1 MSAPSPSYDVASG
14 LAYELVNKIVTND
27 YALRALEAIGKAKLV
42 SGSEGFRGAIRLRC
56 TNNICKFDEDS
67 CSGYVLASV
76 YALGMFKSL
85 LKISA
90 RSRPVYT
97 LSDEAYAVVPDRLIY
112 TVPYNYYE
120 NLIYV
125 PNVDTP
131 ENRFLKF
138 ILSSAMKCGTR
149 LNLPKWLINEI
160 AWALKLTWLSKVT
173 EVDRINLAELITRR
187 PHMSSPYN
195 ALLEM
200 GGAVRVEALG
210 IEYVHKLFEIY
221 TLGLVIKAI
230 AKAAVQ
236 LAGTD
241 VVIDALPDGGLKTSL
256 GNYEVY
262 YQASLAEV
270 CGPEDDKCWVP
281 DIVLINKR
289 GKSAVVIEV
298 KATSYA
304 DYLRDG
310 VLQALNYANR
320 LKECLGNTDV
330 RPSVVY
336 YKIINRSISSQLTRC
351 LKGEDVKLVSLDINE
366 DDENKIGS
374 LVSTLS
380 SSS

>member
-1 MSAPSPSYDVASG
+1 MIAPSPNYDVASS
-14 LAYELVNKIVTND
+14 LAYKLVNRIVTND

-42 SGSEGFRGAIRLRC
+42 SGGEGFRGAIRLRC

-97 LSDEAYAVVPDRLIY
+97 LSDEAYAVVPDRLVY

-120 NLIYV
+120 NLVYV
-125 PNVDTP
+125 PDVDTP
-131 ENRFLKF
+131 ENRLLKF
-138 ILSSAMKCGTR
+138 ILSSAMKCRTR
-149 LNLPKWLINEI
+149 HNLPKWLINEI

-173 EVDRINLAELITRR
+173 EVDRINLAELIMRR

-270 CGPEDDKCWVP
+270 CGPEDYKCWVP

-289 GKSAVVIEV
+289 DKLAVVVEV

-320 LKECLGNTDV
+320 LKECLGNTSV
-330 RPSVVY
+330 RPSVIY
-336 YKIINRSISSQLTRC
+336 YGIVDQSISSQLTRC

-366 DDENKIGS
+366 DDENKMDG

-380 SSS
+380 TSS